1 MCAWYLLSGTVRL
14 RRGPE
19 VDAILEELRDLRGD
33 EFEITTTAAGP
44 GTIELRLRG
53 DSEFTDAG
61 ADELDD
67 LLRSLGRHALEPAVF
82 TGEYD
87 GELRVVAV
95 DPADWPAPAPA
106 GIPIV
111 GIVR

>member
-33 EFEITTTAAGP
+33 EFEITTIAAGP
-44 GTIELRLRG
+44 GTIEFRLRG

-67 LLRSLGRHALEPAVF
+67 LLRSLGRHALEPAVI

-87 GELRVVAV
+87 GERRDVFIEPGGQAC
-95 DPADWPAPAPA
+95 PTAC
-106 GIPIV
+106 GIPIR
-111 GIVR
+111 GTVR